1 MKRATVRFKKTC
13 RLALARYVFSK
24 PPLLFIFLL
33 LHTVLPTPPGARA
46 AINNAAA
53 GAPTGRVRHWRR
65 SGRRSN
71 HLSKQTHKWVTNMRV
86 NPQPFGNS
94 ICSNMQF
101 FSFCIMPFLRPI
113 SSMKAPFALHITNQR
128 NIRIQVSSYWIRK
141 MGCLFVWLGEIAQG
155 PKTWGSIY
163 SHMGTQFVQIC
174 SSFIVLCH
182 CCSLFQAWKPLCNT
196 YN

>member
-1 MKRATVRFKKTC
+1 MTRYLTTKRWIQTFLSTLVPNFPIKNCLQYSKKVWSAMIWIFKPIQETTKSKQLCRFTLSYCSPWKELRCALKKHAA
-13 RLALARYVFSK
+13 LALARYVFSK

-53 GAPTGRVRHWRR
+53 GAATGRAWRWRR

-86 NPQPFGNS
+86 NPQPHGNS

-101 FSFCIMPFLRPI
+101 FSMYN
-113 SSMKAPFALHITNQR
+113 A
-128 NIRIQVSSYWIRK
+128 
-141 MGCLFVWLGEIAQG
+141 
-155 PKTWGSIY
+155 
-163 SHMGTQFVQIC
+163 
-174 SSFIVLCH
+174 VLSAAYFKH
-182 CCSLFQAWKPLCNT
+182 ESPLCTAHN
-196 YN
+196 